1 MFDGSISMS
10 LQTPNC
16 PPFFLS
22 TVYIN
27 KTLSRTRPILSAVVQ
42 SSSLLGQSHESG
54 SLHESRKFPGSAAA
68 SLLRSKSPDSLLN
81 QANTI
86 GIIGGVSVSSTLNFL
101 GKLVWYSAKDAE
113 ECPPF
118 VVCNDPA
125 LNEELFHASVH
136 SLKSKTVQLDH
147 IRGAV
152 SQNLRHKR
160 AFLEQAGARCIV
172 MPCHISHAWHGDV
185 SEGCSIPFLHVG
197 ECVAKELKEAK
208 LKPLEAGSGVRI
220 GVLATDATLSA
231 GFYQEK
237 LQNQGFEVVL
247 PDKATME
254 HVIIPTIEALNHR
267 DMEGARNLLRIG
279 IQLLLVRAV
288 NAVIIGSDEMQGVLP
303 KDDPLLKKCIDPMD
317 ALARS
322 TVTWARS
329 NKKVRNTT

>member
-42 SSSLLGQSHESG
+42 SSSLLGQSNESG

-101 GKLVWYSAKDAE
+101 GKLVCYSARDAE

-220 GVLATDATLSA
+220 GVLATDAALSA
-231 GFYQEK
+231 GFYQDK
-237 LQNQGFEVVL
+237 LQNQVL
-247 PDKATME
+247 
-254 HVIIPTIEALNHR
+254 
-267 DMEGARNLLRIG
+267 
-279 IQLLLVRAV
+279 
-288 NAVIIGSDEMQGVLP
+288 
-303 KDDPLLKKCIDPMD
+303 
-317 ALARS
+317 
-322 TVTWARS
+322 
-329 NKKVRNTT
+329 